1 MTSTEV
7 VTERM
12 SSEERARI
20 LESEVSDQVRRGW
33 RVVSQTGT
41 QAQLVKGK
49 PTSHVLH
56 FFIGIFT
63 LSLWWIFVWIPLAIF
78 GGEKHK
84 HLTVDERG
92 RVSRT

>member
-1 MTSTEV
+1 MSESL
-7 VTERM
+7 TERLTV
-12 SSEERARI
+12 EQRAEVLEREVASQARG
-20 LESEVSDQVRRGW
+20 GW
-33 RVVSQTGT
+33 RVVSQTQT

-49 PTSHVLH
+49 PTSHLLH

-84 HLTVDERG
+84 HITVSESG
-92 RVSRT
+92 GVSRS